1 MHDNTNHLEMPLTCC
16 FLLDMCR
23 SINQYIGLKFRFP
36 CLPTIPHSDLYQ
48 VIQTWHIDNNNPD
61 RATSFAYNGAD
72 PQSTLF
78 HLLLSKYHSG
88 SVIIIWFSQSR
99 LTEFLLQN
107 NLHQRN
113 FTIMYWISYNVLF
126 FVVVIEPPNCWS
138 RKWVCIIW
146 IGIFSYSWYTFVFC
160 FP

>member
-1 MHDNTNHLEMPLTCC
+1 MRTMHDNTNHLEMPLTCC

-72 PQSTLF
+72 PQSTLV
-78 HLLLSKYHSG
+78 HRLLSKY
-88 SVIIIWFSQSR
+88 
-99 LTEFLLQN
+99 
-107 NLHQRN
+107 
-113 FTIMYWISYNVLF
+113 
-126 FVVVIEPPNCWS
+126 
-138 RKWVCIIW
+138 
-146 IGIFSYSWYTFVFC
+146 
-160 FP
+160 